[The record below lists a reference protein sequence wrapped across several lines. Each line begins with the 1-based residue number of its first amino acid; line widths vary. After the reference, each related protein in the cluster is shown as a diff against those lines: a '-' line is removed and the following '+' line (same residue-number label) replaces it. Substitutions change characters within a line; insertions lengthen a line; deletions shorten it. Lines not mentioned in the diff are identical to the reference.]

1 MVYGGFMS
9 RTHKDK
15 PHNII
20 YPEDN
25 WDFDFIPLD
34 ANLGSRTG
42 FRYIQVAGKK
52 TKKRRNYCHFRWY
65 STTPSWWT
73 RITMTRPQRRR
84 GRVWEH
90 TVLKAQDLEL
100 VDPPTVGRKPHIYYY

>member
-1 MVYGGFMS
+1 MS
-9 RTHKDK
+9 RTLKDK
-15 PHNII
+15 PHTVV
-20 YPEDN
+20 YPEDHYLYDTVRVDN
-25 WDFDFIPLD
+25 DPE
-34 ANLGSRTG
+34 SRIG

-90 TVLKAQDLEL
+90 TVLKATDLEL
-100 VDPPTVGRKPHIYYY
+100 VDPPTVGRKPHVYYY